1 MTREFLKQLGIEDKA
16 VVDKIMEENGKDIN
30 SEKAKFGD
38 YETLKTQLSDA
49 NKKIEEFGK
58 LDFEGLKAKADEYKT
73 NFEKAQEESKK
84 QLEALRYEHA
94 LEGALT
100 SAKARNVKAVKA
112 LLEADKIKLNKDGSF
127 SGLSEQLDALKKD
140 NGYLFEEEKPT
151 EPKPSFLGGTGGGN
165 PPTNDDNAVRAIMG
179 LPPIK

>member
-30 SEKAKFGD
+30 TEKAKFGD

-58 LDFEGLKAKADEYKT
+58 LDYDGVKAMAEKYKAD
-73 NFEKAQEESKK
+73 FEAAQAASKK
-84 QLEALRYEHA
+84 QLEELQFEHG
-94 LEGALT
+94 LDGALT
-100 SAKARNVKAVKA
+100 TAKARNIKAVKA
-112 LLEADKIKLNKDGSF
+112 LLEKDKIKLNKDGSF

>member
-30 SEKAKFGD
+30 TEKAKFGD
-38 YETLKTQLSDA
+38 YETLKTQLSEA
-49 NKKIEEFGK
+49 NNKIAEFGK
-58 LDFEGLKAKADEYKT
+58 LDFEGLKAKADEYKA

-112 LLEADKIKLNKDGSF
+112 LLEADKIKINKDGSF